1 MELIA
6 SSGISPSATA
16 AVAPPVSI
24 SPSATAAVAPP
35 VIHAGVV
42 MPRPRPRPRG
52 AGMAL
57 FARLLEAVR
66 DAAARMPERRALPS
80 VQLRQWCPRV
90 RNICASERREPVLR
104 FSRVLLHGFYRE
116 KST

>member
-1 MELIA
+1 MLPISPTLAGHTPSAGARLLVLVPLPSMELIA

-16 AVAPPVSI
+16 V
-24 SPSATAAVAPP
+24 VAPP

-66 DAAARMPERRALPS
+66 DAAARMPERRALS
-80 VQLRQWCPRV
+80 SIQL
-90 RNICASERREPVLR
+90 
-104 FSRVLLHGFYRE
+104 
-116 KST
+116 